1 MCCRMSIFH
10 KCINSECHVGLI
22 ACYMIKY
29 MIKLVRCSVKYCGFG
44 TGAGL
49 PNRAHAGLW
58 NKPLTPKIIAN
69 NSIKI
74 SLK

>member
-1 MCCRMSIFH
+1 
-10 KCINSECHVGLI
+10 
-22 ACYMIKY
+22 